1 MSGYTF
7 VSTDWAA
14 HAPAISSI
22 RRQVF
27 VVQQH
32 VAEYE
37 EWDAADL
44 NAVHVLALDEKRDAV
59 GTGRLD
65 GSGKVGRVAVLSA
78 HRGCGVGAGIML
90 TLLDAARANGT
101 LRPYLNAQV
110 QAERFYRA
118 LGFAPVGA
126 TFMEAG
132 ISHVRMELKLD

>member
-7 VSTDWAA
+7 ISTDWAA
-14 HAPAISSI
+14 QASVISSI

-27 VVQQH
+27 VLQQN

-37 EWDAADL
+37 EWDAADRS
-44 NAVHVLALDEKRDAV
+44 AVHVLALDEKRDAV
-59 GTGRLD
+59 GTGRLE

-78 HRGCGVGAGIML
+78 HQGRGVGAGIMFA
-90 TLLDAARANGT
+90 LLDAARANGT
-101 LRPYLNAQV
+101 LRPYLNAQI

-132 ISHVRMELKLD
+132 IAHVRMELELD